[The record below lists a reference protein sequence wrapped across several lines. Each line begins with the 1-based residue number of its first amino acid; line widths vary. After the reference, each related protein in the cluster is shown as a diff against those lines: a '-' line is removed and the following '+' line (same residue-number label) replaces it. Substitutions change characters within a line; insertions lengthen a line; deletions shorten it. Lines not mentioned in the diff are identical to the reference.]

1 MESEKLIKIM
11 DSRIQNLQESL
22 NIMKTEGHIQKVKN
36 RIEEVEFLKSLFN
49 CCEIQEER
57 ELKIL
62 GLQEEEDSSDYF
74 NFNMNEQKKTLE
86 ESKKALNILQEEYKN
101 LQEEQKAQ
109 EEGLIFEGL
118 KFYNSGTDFKA
129 YIKTIQKNFIKM
141 DYIRF
146 ESLND
151 RRTYLMS
158 FKEFLKMYN
167 TEKEKEGQNLQEGLK

>member
-49 CCEIQEER
+49 CCEIQ
-57 ELKIL
+57 
-62 GLQEEEDSSDYF
+62 
-74 NFNMNEQKKTLE
+74 
-86 ESKKALNILQEEYKN
+86 
-101 LQEEQKAQ
+101 EQKAQ